1 MNAPC
6 IIYKA
11 KKNILFYFHDPIKL
25 CWLSTKDM
33 PTTNQFS
40 KPEQLMQ
47 YITKHNF
54 VVPYFIDNRI
64 IFNVDKRYIYAYQN
78 KKYEKQTNI
87 KNSQKE
93 K

>member
-1 MNAPC
+1 
-6 IIYKA
+6 
-11 KKNILFYFHDPIKL
+11 
-25 CWLSTKDM
+25 
-33 PTTNQFS
+33 
-40 KPEQLMQ
+40 MQ

-54 VVPYFIDNRI
+54 VVPYFIDNGI